1 MNPGSRYVKLLNGR
15 QPNLNNGTV
24 AGGLAHALTQG
35 MRGYAAA
42 KADREEREKAEQR
55 QQAITEALEGMNRG
69 GLSGEGPTQQA
80 AGNAP
85 FENPGRMAQI
95 LLDPASSGIGRMLV
109 ERAFQPP
116 AERYETQLDDQG
128 RPVAQVSSTSG
139 RMVPIPS
146 NPYEPKAPPAGWQ
159 MVDGGMEPIPGGPA
173 DPGYIDQTRAP
184 QQLSPRD
191 KAFASLTPE
200 LQRQVLMRPSASFNM
215 GKGETEFE
223 KATGKDLAAARTA
236 IVDSGHGAVG
246 TEQTFQQLGD
256 LMQEGVKT
264 GSLQPLVASL
274 QGIAE
279 DLGVDLQGE
288 AQALGI
294 ELGDLGNQQ
303 NFDRLATQVVINGF
317 EQFKGNLNQKEV
329 SLALGAFGGLGTSPE
344 ANADAIA
351 AGIAASQ
358 IARER
363 AVLASRAKTQQQVRT
378 IQESILSGDVT
389 DFRQRKEQIKQ
400 GILARRAS
408 GGMPTIQG
416 DADYE
421 ALPSGTRFRAP
432 DGSVRVKP

>member
-1 MNPGSRYVKLLNGR
+1 MQLPALQVQTGDTTNGLLKAQQIAASQQGIDNSQMRNRLLKFQMDDQRKARAQQGQINNLASAAISGGGEALQRLMAVAPDRAEQIVNLRGKMTEQQRAETERRANLIARGVKVLQGTPPGRRPQLYGEL
-15 QPNLNNGTV
+15 V
-24 AGGLAHALTQG
+24 AGLVQADVFKPGELPEQYSPEMDQNLMLHALESD
-35 MRGYAAA
+35 AL
-42 KADREEREKAEQR
+42 
-55 QQAITEALEGMNRG
+55 TEM
-69 GLSGEGPTQQA
+69 
-80 AGNAP
+80 
-85 FENPGRMAQI
+85 
-95 LLDPASSGIGRMLV
+95 LD
-109 ERAFQPP
+109 QT
-116 AERYETQLDDQG
+116 RYETITND
-128 RPVAQVSSTSG
+128 
-139 RMVPIPS
+139 
-146 NPYEPKAPPAGWQ
+146 AGQ
-159 MVDGGMEPIPGGPA
+159 IVGQRNLKTGKVES
-173 DPGYIDQTRAP
+173 DPRAP
-184 QQLSPRD
+184 KQPLV
-191 KAFASLTPE
+191 T
-200 LQRQVLMRPSASFNM
+200 VNN

-236 IVDSGHGAVG
+236 IVEAGQSAVG

>member
-1 MNPGSRYVKLLNGR
+1 MVNQYG
-15 QPNLNNGTV
+15 QTD
-24 AGGLAHALTQG
+24 LTQALLAQG
-35 MRGYAAA
+35 TSRSPYKTGLGQAARLGGVA
-42 KADREEREKAEQR
+42 LAEWGKRKKADESRSAL
-55 QQAITEALEGMNRG
+55 AEALAGLNRG
-69 GLSGEGPTQQA
+69 TLTGEGPTTDA
-80 AGNAP
+80 AGRAP
-85 FENPGRMAQI
+85 IRDPQLMAR
-95 LLDPASSGIGRMLV
+95 LLS
-109 ERAFQPP
+109 
-116 AERYETQLDDQG
+116 DQNT
-128 RPVAQVSSTSG
+128 AQVGQSLLARALQPAPERKIIKGADGYNYYMNGERVLPNAQKPVEGFTLG
-139 RMVPIPS
+139 AGQRRFEGGEMVA
-146 NPYEPKAPPAGWQ
+146 EGAPR
-159 MVDGGMEPIPGGPA
+159 
-173 DPGYIDQTRAP
+173 T
-184 QQLSPRD
+184 LSPRD
-191 KAFASLTPE
+191 LAFARLSPDE
-200 LQRQVLMRPSASFNM
+200 QRQVLMKPNATVQM

-236 IVDSGHGAVG
+236 IVDSGQSAVG

-256 LMQEGVKT
+256 LMQDGVNT

>member
-1 MNPGSRYVKLLNGR
+1 MVNQYGQTDLARALLAQGTSPSPYKTPLGQAGRLMGIALAERGKRKKADENRSALADALAGMNSG
-15 QPNLNNGTV
+15 
-24 AGGLAHALTQG
+24 ALT
-35 MRGYAAA
+35 
-42 KADREEREKAEQR
+42 
-55 QQAITEALEGMNRG
+55 
-69 GLSGEGPTQQA
+69 GEGPTTDA
-80 AGNAP
+80 AGRAP
-85 FENPGRMAQI
+85 IGDPQLMAR
-95 LLDPASSGIGRMLV
+95 LLTSGDPA
-109 ERAFQPP
+109 
-116 AERYETQLDDQG
+116 TTT
-128 RPVAQVSSTSG
+128 VAQAMFARALQPAPERKMTKDVTGLNRWVDTGAQVFPDVQKPVESFTLG
-139 RMVPIPS
+139 PGQRRFEGNRMVA
-146 NPYEPKAPPAGWQ
+146 EGAP
-159 MVDGGMEPIPGGPA
+159 
-173 DPGYIDQTRAP
+173 R
-184 QQLSPRD
+184 QLSPRD
-191 KAFASLTPE
+191 MAFALLSPDE
-200 LQRQVLMRPSASFNM
+200 QRQVLMKPNATVQM

-223 KATGKDLAAARTA
+223 KATGKDLATARTA
-236 IVDSGHGAVG
+236 IVDAGQSAVG

-256 LMQEGVKT
+256 LMQDGVNT

-317 EQFKGNLNQKEV
+317 DQFKGNLNQKEV

-363 AVLASRAKTQQQVRT
+363 AVLASRAKTQQQVRA

-400 GILARRAS
+400 GILSRRAS
-408 GGMPTIQG
+408 GGMPTIKG

>member
-1 MNPGSRYVKLLNGR
+1 MVNQYG
-15 QPNLNNGTV
+15 QTD
-24 AGGLAHALTQG
+24 LTQALLAQG
-35 MRGYAAA
+35 TSRSPYKTGLGQAARLGGVA
-42 KADREEREKAEQR
+42 LAEWGKRKNADESRSAL
-55 QQAITEALEGMNRG
+55 AEALAGLNRG
-69 GLSGEGPTQQA
+69 TLTGEGPTTDA

-85 FENPGRMAQI
+85 IRDPQLMAR
-95 LLDPASSGIGRMLV
+95 LLS
-109 ERAFQPP
+109 
-116 AERYETQLDDQG
+116 DQNT
-128 RPVAQVSSTSG
+128 AQVGQSLLARALQPAPERKMMEAADGVNRWVDTG
-139 RMVPIPS
+139 EQVFPGVRKPVEGFTLGAGQRRFEGGEMVA
-146 NPYEPKAPPAGWQ
+146 EGAPR
-159 MVDGGMEPIPGGPA
+159 
-173 DPGYIDQTRAP
+173 T
-184 QQLSPRD
+184 LSPRD
-191 KAFASLTPE
+191 LAFARLSPDE
-200 LQRQVLMRPSASFNM
+200 QRQVLMKPNATVQM
-215 GKGETEFE
+215 GKGETEFD

-236 IVDSGHGAVG
+236 IVDSGQSAVG

-256 LMQEGVKT
+256 LMQDGVKT

-363 AVLASRAKTQQQVRT
+363 AVLASRAKTQQQVRG

-400 GILARRAS
+400 GILSRRAS

-421 ALPSGTRFRAP
+421 TLPSGTRFRAP